1 MAKSG
6 VQERVKLVF
15 SDVLDIDLQTI
26 SDDLGPDN
34 CDSWDSMNNLR
45 LITALEEEFSIN
57 FSMEEIS
64 SMVDI
69 SRAIELIESKS

>member
-1 MAKSG
+1 MAENG
-6 VQERVKLVF
+6 VQDRVKLVF
-15 SDVLDIDLQTI
+15 SDVLDIDLQAI
-26 SDDLGPDN
+26 SDDLGPEN

-45 LITALEEEFSIN
+45 LITALEEEFGIS

-69 SRAIELIESKS
+69 SRVFELIESKG

>member
-1 MAKSG
+1 MAENG
-6 VQERVKLVF
+6 VQDRVKLVF
-15 SDVLDIDLQTI
+15 SDVLDIDLQAI
-26 SDDLGPDN
+26 SDDLGPEN

-45 LITALEEEFSIN
+45 LITALEEEFGIS

-69 SRAIELIESKS
+69 SRVFELIERKG

>member
-45 LITALEEEFSIN
+45 LITALEEEFSIS

-69 SRAIELIESKS
+69 SRVFELIESKS